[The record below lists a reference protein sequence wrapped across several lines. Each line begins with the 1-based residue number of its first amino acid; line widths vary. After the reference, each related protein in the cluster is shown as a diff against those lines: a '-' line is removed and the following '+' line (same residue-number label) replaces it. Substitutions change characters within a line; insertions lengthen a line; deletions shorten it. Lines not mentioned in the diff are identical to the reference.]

1 MNHVR
6 IVEAGDAA
14 FVVEFGDRVDA
25 ALNARTVAM
34 ADALRRDA
42 FAGVRDIVPAFASVT
57 VYFDPLVTD
66 VEALTH
72 RLSSLSSAD
81 GDLPTA
87 GPRAVVDVPV
97 CYGGDLGPD
106 LPDVARVAGVSE
118 ADVIAM
124 HVAREYRVFMLG
136 FVPGFAY
143 LGVVNPLIAVPRRT
157 DPRSRVHAGSVA
169 IAGELTGIYPS
180 DTPGGWHVIGRTPMK
195 PFVLDRAQPCVF
207 RAGDAVRFH
216 QMDRIAFERASASGV
231 STR

>member
-1 MNHVR
+1 MTHVR

-14 FVVEFGDRVDA
+14 LVVEFGDRVDA
-25 ALNARTVAM
+25 ALNARTVAL
-34 ADALRRDA
+34 ADALTRDG

-57 VYFDPLVTD
+57 VYFDPLGTD
-66 VEALTH
+66 IEALAH
-72 RLSSLSSAD
+72 RLSALGAAD
-81 GDLPTA
+81 ADLPA
-87 GPRAVVDVPV
+87 AAPRTVVDVPV

-118 ADVIAM
+118 ADVVAM

-143 LGVVNPLIAVPRRT
+143 LGVVNSSIAVPRRT
-157 DPRSRVHAGSVA
+157 DPRTRVHAGSVA

-195 PFVLDRAQPCVF
+195 PFVLDRAHPCAF
-207 RAGDAVRFH
+207 RTGDAVRFH
-216 QMDRIAFERASASGV
+216 QVDREAFERASAGGV
-231 STR
+231 STQ

>member
-1 MNHVR
+1 MNPVH

-14 FVVEFGDRVDA
+14 LVVEFGDRIDA
-25 ALNARTVAM
+25 ALNARTIGL
-34 ADALRRDA
+34 ADALKREA
-42 FAGVRDIVPAFASVT
+42 FTGVRDIVPAFASVT
-57 VYFDPLVTD
+57 VYFDPLGTD

-72 RLSSLSSAD
+72 HLSSLGSVD
-81 GDLPTA
+81 GDLPA
-87 GPRAVVDVPV
+87 PGPRAVVDVPV

-106 LPDVARVAGVSE
+106 LPEVARVAGVSE

-157 DPRSRVHAGSVA
+157 DPRTRVQAGSVA

-195 PFVLDRAQPCVF
+195 PFVLDRAQPCAF

-216 QMDRIAFERASASGV
+216 QVDRVAFERASASGV
-231 STR
+231 AAR